1 MKRTSFIAAA
11 FVLAASG
18 ARAQQT
24 AQQPVPPSPSVPLVT
39 EVPPGPS
46 MPREKLQRIY
56 HIRQIESMLTNAV
69 KAGAASLANQL
80 KLGEPNS
87 LFVTGSA
94 RTRGFE
100 LEGYG
105 VFFDVDV
112 PTMMQSVVWSSQLL
126 QQQQYLDLLQRR
138 LSDPTLDAD
147 TRRMATYEMRRVQRA
162 IAGGQVAPIPAL
174 PGQLGVAPPAAQG
187 MAVAQTTDAPAA
199 PATSAPMGSPMSAP
213 DPRTPDELYTEAIK
227 GALIDA
233 MLSYGS
239 ALHLA
244 DSEWLTIAARATGQ
258 ASPGALDDASSI
270 VLRIKGSDL
279 TAFIAGKISRDEA
292 IKRIETKES

>member
-1 MKRTSFIAAA
+1 MKRTSVIAAV
-11 FVLAASG
+11 FVFAASG
-18 ARAQQT
+18 ARAQQAAPQT
-24 AQQPVPPSPSVPLVT
+24 LPSSPQAPLVT
-39 EVPPGPS
+39 EVPAGPS

-87 LFVTGSA
+87 LFVTGNA

-112 PTMMQSVVWSSQLL
+112 PTMMQSVVWSSQVA
-126 QQQQYLDLLQRR
+126 QQQQYLALLQQRAT
-138 LSDPTLDAD
+138 DPTLDD
-147 TRRMATYEMRRVQRA
+147 RTRSMANFELHRVQRA
-162 IAGGQVAPIPAL
+162 IAAGQVVQPPMGATP
-174 PGQLGVAPPAAQG
+174 VAAAQG
-187 MAVAQTTDAPAA
+187 MAVAQTTDVPAA
-199 PATSAPMGSPMSAP
+199 PASMAPALES
-213 DPRTPDELYTEAIK
+213 RTPDELYTEAIK

-233 MLSYGS
+233 MLSYGT
-239 ALHLA
+239 ALRLA
-244 DSEWLTIAARATGQ
+244 DGEWLTIAARASGQ
-258 ASPGALDDASSI
+258 PSAGGLDDASSI